1 MEQIR
6 LINLEDE
13 KPTVKQAMDRLELEL
28 RLAKKQNVCVLKI
41 IHGFGST
48 GNGGKIRVAL
58 RRAMPEY
65 QKRGKIRFFVP
76 GERLTIFE
84 EETRKLLQRV
94 RISEKITTSIGT
106 TTALPLLCCETG
118 KDEMY
123 AESKQ
128 GTENRSHRTY
138 A

>member
-48 GNGGKIRVAL
+48 GK
-58 RRAMPEY
+58 
-65 QKRGKIRFFVP
+65 
-76 GERLTIFE
+76 
-84 EETRKLLQRV
+84 
-94 RISEKITTSIGT
+94 
-106 TTALPLLCCETG
+106 
-118 KDEMY
+118 
-123 AESKQ
+123 
-128 GTENRSHRTY
+128 
-138 A
+138 

>member
-41 IHGFGST
+41 IHGL
-48 GNGGKIRVAL
+48 A
-58 RRAMPEY
+58 RRKRRKNPRGTAPAMPEY

-84 EETRKLLQRV
+84 EETRKLLQ
-94 RISEKITTSIGT
+94 
-106 TTALPLLCCETG
+106 LCPDFR
-118 KDEMY
+118 KDHDI
-123 AESKQ
+123 
-128 GTENRSHRTY
+128 NRAQQRHYRC
-138 A
+138 

>member
-58 RRAMPEY
+58 RRAMPES
-65 QKRGKIRFFVP
+65 VW
-76 GERLTIFE
+76 
-84 EETRKLLQRV
+84 LQN
-94 RISEKITTSIGT
+94 
-106 TTALPLLCCETG
+106 A
-118 KDEMY
+118 
-123 AESKQ
+123 
-128 GTENRSHRTY
+128 
-138 A
+138 

>member
-58 RRAMPEY
+58 RRNIRNAEKSGFSFPE
-65 QKRGKIRFFVP
+65 
-76 GERLTIFE
+76 
-84 EETRKLLQRV
+84 
-94 RISEKITTSIGT
+94 
-106 TTALPLLCCETG
+106 
-118 KDEMY
+118 KD
-123 AESKQ
+123 
-128 GTENRSHRTY
+128 
-138 A
+138 

>member
-48 GNGGKIRVAL
+48 GNGGGKN
-58 RRAMPEY
+58 P
-65 QKRGKIRFFVP
+65 RGTAPSYAGIS
-76 GERLTIFE
+76 
-84 EETRKLLQRV
+84 ETRKNPV
-94 RISEKITTSIGT
+94 F
-106 TTALPLLCCETG
+106 
-118 KDEMY
+118 
-123 AESKQ
+123 
-128 GTENRSHRTY
+128 RSRRKTDDI
-138 A
+138 

>member
-84 EETRKLLQRV
+84 EETRKLLQLCPDFRKDHDIN
-94 RISEKITTSIGT
+94 RHNNGITVIVLRDRKG
-106 TTALPLLCCETG
+106 
-118 KDEMY
+118 
-123 AESKQ
+123 
-128 GTENRSHRTY
+128 
-138 A
+138 